1 MRFSPSIQWVFKVQD
16 AFSPESISARGQV
29 FRSCTSFLWL
39 PNRKVNFSSHS
50 EEEKVFCDGRS
61 SRMPKTQHQKEITQP
76 MPYTETQQILW
87 QLTRLPSATA
97 LLCSS
102 ACTCSGL
109 CPRQSLEWDSLSL
122 STTVPLFTGA
132 LCASSPG
139 STGIK
144 LCPQRHTLQLNDGWR
159 RDVQFTDPAILFLK
173 YFNASRWS
181 RSYIQATGK

>member
-61 SRMPKTQHQKEITQP
+61 SRMPKTQHQEITQP
-76 MPYTETQQILW
+76 MPYTQTQQILW

-109 CPRQSLEWDSLSL
+109 CPRQSLERDSLSL
-122 STTVPLFTGA
+122 SMTVPLFTGA
-132 LCASSPG
+132 LCKLPWLNRYQTVSSA
-139 STGIK
+139 T
-144 LCPQRHTLQLNDGWR
+144 HTAAER
-159 RDVQFTDPAILFLK
+159 RMKERCTIYRPCNSV
-173 YFNASRWS
+173 S
-181 RSYIQATGK
+181 

>member
-61 SRMPKTQHQKEITQP
+61 SRMPKTQHQEITQP

-109 CPRQSLEWDSLSL
+109 CPRQSLERDSLSL
-122 STTVPLFTGA
+122 SMTVPLFTGA
-132 LCASSPG
+132 LCKLPWLNWYQTVSSA
-139 STGIK
+139 T
-144 LCPQRHTLQLNDGWR
+144 HTAAER
-159 RDVQFTDPAILFLK
+159 RMKERCTIYRPCNSV
-173 YFNASRWS
+173 S
-181 RSYIQATGK
+181 

>member
-61 SRMPKTQHQKEITQP
+61 SRMPKTQHQEITQP
-76 MPYTETQQILW
+76 MPYTQTQQILW

-109 CPRQSLEWDSLSL
+109 CPRQSLERDSLSL
-122 STTVPLFTGA
+122 SMTVPLFTGA
-132 LCASSPG
+132 LCKLPWLNWYQTVSSA
-139 STGIK
+139 T
-144 LCPQRHTLQLNDGWR
+144 HTAAER
-159 RDVQFTDPAILFLK
+159 RMKERCTIYRPCNSV
-173 YFNASRWS
+173 S
-181 RSYIQATGK
+181 